1 MDVIPVSDDIVTP
14 NVANTI
20 IPYLYNEIHKHKDH
34 LTWLFWGKPNIGKT
48 SAAIW
53 CASLLDPDFTAERIT
68 FSVDQYIN
76 LTRSGLKP
84 GSVILFDEAGKSLGA
99 RNFMERQQRDFMVF
113 FQASRVLQLAT
124 LITLPGASMLDKQMR
139 MLLHIDTEVFAK
151 LDKEQLTKGRM
162 KFNSFKLNWKTNL
175 PMYNYPAIHWHDQTH
190 IVKEVCFHKP
200 EKKIFKEYTAM
211 KLDNLMKLQAGI
223 LSSKEVKKE
232 MADNQQTDLT
242 PYVQKILLE
251 KKMFES
257 SKVGRYNSKIIKTIF
272 PNLTYAQCETVKK
285 LAETSKATP

>member
-151 LDKEQLTKGRM
+151 LEDERLTKARM
-162 KFNSFKLNWKTNL
+162 KFNSFKLNWKTGL

-200 EKKIFKEYTAM
+200 PVKLFNQYTSM
-211 KLDNLMKLQAGI
+211 KLDNLMKLQQGI
-223 LSSKEVKKE
+223 LSTHLTTLKHFFL
-232 MADNQQTDLT
+232 QQYFL
-242 PYVQKILLE
+242 YI
-251 KKMFES
+251 
-257 SKVGRYNSKIIKTIF
+257 R
-272 PNLTYAQCETVKK
+272 C
-285 LAETSKATP
+285 